1 MHAEFRQCFDS
12 RYVARFCKRLAN
24 GYRSFELAVVV
35 AGRVSAKADGSIDDR
50 VVRPQAIVHCRGI
63 DEWFKGRTRLSHG
76 LSRAVEFT
84 LIEVIA
90 ADHCLDLSGLRL
102 NRNETCLDFGL
113 LFQRDLNLTLGG
125 IHRANHKHCHIA
137 AFENLRSGVR
147 VRPRDVLRR
156 EHSLVPANFD
166 GSAAVLGQIEN
177 DAGNDIVCTDGQF
190 PIRKLHGF

>member
-1 MHAEFRQCFDS
+1 MHAQFRECFHG

-84 LIEVIA
+84 LIEVIP
-90 ADHCLDLSGLRL
+90 ADHCFHFSGLRL
-102 NRNETCLDFGL
+102 NGNESCLDVWL
-113 LFQRDLNLTLGG
+113 LFQRDLNL
-125 IHRANHKHCHIA
+125 A
-137 AFENLRSGVR
+137 
-147 VRPRDVLRR
+147 LRR
-156 EHSLVPANFD
+156 IH
-166 GSAAVLGQIEN
+166 
-177 DAGNDIVCTDGQF
+177 
-190 PIRKLHGF
+190 